1 MKRSIKLAVVA
12 ALALGSTSAFATNG
26 DVMIGQ
32 GAKSRAMGG
41 VGIAKSFG
49 AESALANPA
58 MINSVENME
67 VSVGATFFMP
77 TVKFNSNAGANA
89 FPPELGGAYPGS
101 ATVGAQQSKND
112 FSVIPEIYFGH
123 KINDSFSYGVA
134 IAGTAG
140 MGVDYTGLAGTAN
153 DNGAFNM
160 ETNLQL
166 LKVAVPLAYS
176 VAGFTIGVE
185 PVLQYGTLQMNYL
198 RGNPTPTQPDGS
210 DAFIPSDN
218 PNSASTGFGYEV
230 GLAYEIS
237 GLTVGAVYKS
247 EIEMEYKDNIASAT
261 KHFGFSPDA
270 NGVPQGIASGDF
282 LNQPAE
288 IGLGLAY
295 SMKGNTIAFD
305 YKNIQWGNAKGYKDF
320 GWENQNVYAVG
331 YEYATK
337 SWAVRLGY
345 NYGASP
351 IAEQDGSSMA
361 ADGGKGYENGAKNF
375 FNLAGFPGV
384 VEQHLTLGGGYQ
396 ITELVG
402 LDASMIYAP
411 EVSNSF
417 DTTGM
422 TQGLVYQGALKQGA
436 PAEQAQQAAGAA
448 SASTADVT
456 HSQLGFTVA
465 LNFKF

>member
-41 VGIAKSFG
+41 VGIAKGFG
-49 AESALANPA
+49 AESGLANPA
-58 MINSVENME
+58 MINSVESME
-67 VSVGATFFMP
+67 ISVAATFFMP
-77 TVKFNSNAGANA
+77 TVNFNSNAGANA
-89 FPPELGGAYPGS
+89 FAFDPNTGAWLGS
-101 ATVGAQQSKND
+101 QTVGSQQSKND
-112 FSVIPEIYFGH
+112 FSVIPEIHYGH
-123 KINDSFSYGVA
+123 KINESMAYGVT

-140 MGVDYTGLAGTAN
+140 MGVDYTGLAGTSN

-198 RGNPTPTQPDGS
+198 KGNPNATGPQ

-218 PNSASTGFGYEV
+218 PQSSSTGFGYEV
-230 GLAYEIS
+230 GLAYAVS
-237 GLTVGAVYKS
+237 GLTIGAVYKS
-247 EIEMEYKDNIASAT
+247 EIEMEYADNIGVAT
-261 KHFGFSPDA
+261 KDFGFSPDA
-270 NGVPQGIASGDF
+270 NRVPQGIASGDF

-288 IGLGLAY
+288 IGFGLAY
-295 SMKGNTIAFD
+295 TMKGNTIAFD
-305 YKNIQWGNAKGYKDF
+305 YKNIQWGEAKGYKDF
-320 GWENQNVYAVG
+320 GWENQNVYSLG
-331 YEYATK
+331 YEYARK
-337 SWAVRLGY
+337 SWALRLGY
-345 NYGASP
+345 NYAKSP
-351 IAEQDGSSMA
+351 IVEQNAKASAPTPEAGQLA
-361 ADGGKGYENGAKNF
+361 YENGAKNF

-396 ITELVG
+396 FNDLVG

-422 TQGLVYQGALKQGA
+422 TQGL
-436 PAEQAQQAAGAA
+436 AQQGGVPPAGAGQITT
-448 SASTADVT
+448 STADVT